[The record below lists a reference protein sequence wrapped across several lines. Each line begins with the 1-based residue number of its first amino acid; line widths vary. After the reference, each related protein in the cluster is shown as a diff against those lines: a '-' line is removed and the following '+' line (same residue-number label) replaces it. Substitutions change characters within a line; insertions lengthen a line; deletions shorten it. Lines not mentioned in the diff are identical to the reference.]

1 MIARAS
7 EEMGGQCLFAPM
19 TSIPRIL
26 ESLLLGDERLLKKTA
41 VLMFQ
46 SQLSEESHRALQRI
60 YETKLANGPISI
72 GTFLPDFKYD

>member
-7 EEMGGQCLFAPM
+7 KEMGGQSLFAPM
-19 TSIPRIL
+19 TSILRIL
-26 ESLLLGDERLLKKTA
+26 ESLLLGDERLLKTA